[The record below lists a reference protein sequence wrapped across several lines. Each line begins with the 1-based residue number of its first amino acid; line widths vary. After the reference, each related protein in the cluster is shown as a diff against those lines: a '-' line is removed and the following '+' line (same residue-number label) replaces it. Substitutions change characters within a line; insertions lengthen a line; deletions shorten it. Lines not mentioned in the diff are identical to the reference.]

1 MSTVHL
7 PSSLR
12 SLVGGAESVRARGRT
27 VGELIA
33 DLESRFPG
41 LQDALTERGELSP
54 HFAVS
59 VDDVVSA
66 EGLDETV
73 RDESEIHFIP
83 PLGGG

>member
-1 MSTVHL
+1 MSTVYL

-12 SLVGGAESVRARGRT
+12 SLVGGAERVYAQGRT

-33 DLESRFPG
+33 DIESRFPG
-41 LQDALTERGELSP
+41 VQAALTERRELAP

-66 EGLDETV
+66 EGLDEKV
-73 RDESEIHFIP
+73 EQDSEVHFIP